1 MMGNFM
7 LSWDKDIIMVPTIL
21 INLDTKEKV

>member
-7 LSWDKDIIMVPTIL
+7 LSWDKEIKMVPSIL
-21 INLDTKEKV
+21 IYLDTKEKV